1 VAPLVIDAVIDGLPI
16 QDAMKLSSGI
26 QNGASAPSVFR
37 EDAKGNERK
46 GNERKGN
53 ERKGN
58 ERK

>member
-1 VAPLVIDAVIDGLPI
+1 VALLVIDAVIDGLPI

-46 GNERKGN
+46 GNERK
-53 ERKGN
+53 
-58 ERK
+58 